1 MPIYEYK
8 CLNCS
13 NEFEAM
19 QKFSEAAI
27 SQCPNC
33 GGPVKKLI
41 SHSSFHLKGS
51 GWYLTDY
58 AKKNSPRESQQ
69 KSEISDTPATDTPKD
84 TPAASPSTT
93 STTDSD

>member
-8 CLNCS
+8 CLKCKHK
-13 NEFEAM
+13 FEAM
-19 QKFSEAAI
+19 QKFSESAI

-58 AKKNSPRESQQ
+58 AHKNSP
-69 KSEISDTPATDTPKD
+69 KD
-84 TPAASPSTT
+84 TSEHSSPSESPSEVTAPSTPDT
-93 STTDSD
+93 SKDSE

>member
-8 CLNCS
+8 CLNCG

-19 QKFSEAAI
+19 QKFSAAAI

-41 SHSSFHLKGS
+41 SHSSFHLKGT

-58 AKKNSPRESQQ
+58 AHKNSPKDSHEHSSSSESES
-69 KSEISDTPATDTPKD
+69 KVITPPTP
-84 TPAASPSTT
+84 TPVSSK
-93 STTDSD
+93 DSD

>member
-8 CLNCS
+8 CMKCMHK
-13 NEFEAM
+13 FEAM
-19 QKFSEAAI
+19 QKFTEAAI

-58 AKKNSPRESQQ
+58 AHKNSPKESQEHP
-69 KSEISDTPATDTPKD
+69 SSSDSTPEITPPTKPDTSK
-84 TPAASPSTT
+84 
-93 STTDSD
+93 DSD